1 MKNLITTFLLIL
13 SSLLYSQNKI
23 GAVKFGLYYPSASE
37 SGFIIGYEGGWFIDN
52 NFLVGW
58 SVDWFHKNYTDSKL
72 VKEYNDF
79 YGTIYSSLNEL
90 RAKTNLHSF
99 PLMTMING
107 NWYISYKTKAFVTA
121 AAGLNPIFI
130 FYRNYENPDNDEFQA
145 AIDFAWRIGA
155 GIIYEIG
162 EHSDSFLELTY
173 HNSNPS
179 WEFEVKDAVTG
190 KRKVLERKLEMTG
203 IILRLGFR
211 FYF

>member
-1 MKNLITTFLLIL
+1 MKNQIVLLLIIF
-13 SSLLYSQNKI
+13 SSFIIAQNKI
-23 GAVKFGLYYPSASE
+23 GSVKFGLYNPSATDN
-37 SGFIIGYEGGWFIDN
+37 GFIIGYEGGWFIDN

-79 YGTIYSSLNEL
+79 YGTIYSSLNEV
-90 RAKTNLHSF
+90 RAKTNLHSI
-99 PLMTMING
+99 PLMGIING
-107 NWYISYKTKAFVTA
+107 NWYIANKTKAFVTA
-121 AAGLNPIFI
+121 AAGINPIFI

-145 AIDFAWRIGA
+145 AIDFAWRVGT
-155 GIIYEIG
+155 GVIYEIG
-162 EHSDSFLELTY
+162 ENSDSFLELTY

-190 KRKVLERKLEMTG
+190 KRKVLERKFEMSG
-203 IILRLGFR
+203 IIFRLGFR